1 REYVIRN
8 TNRTIGARV
17 SGEIDLVHGNK
28 GLEAPLGPSGQRQ
41 PYTAEFRFTG
51 SAGQSFG
58 AFLTGGLRMVLDG
71 EANDYVGKGMGGGE
85 IVIRPPKDSRFLSH
99 ENTILGNAVLY
110 GATAGRL
117 FAAGRAG
124 ERFCVRN
131 SGATAVVEGTGD
143 HACEYMT
150 GGVAV
155 ILGETGRNFGA
166 GMTNGVAF
174 VYDPASQLQH
184 RYNPELV
191 AIERIIEPEDSQFLR
206 QLVFFHA
213 EKTGSLRARQILES
227 WAESL
232 LLFWKVQ
239 PRSAPKVLPKR
250 LASSPSAETA
260 RVESC
265 LALTRLLHLPKHT
278 EFFGT

>member
-1 REYVIRN
+1 
-8 TNRTIGARV
+8 
-17 SGEIDLVHGNK
+17 
-28 GLEAPLGPSGQRQ
+28 
-41 PYTAEFRFTG
+41 
-51 SAGQSFG
+51 
-58 AFLTGGLRMVLDG
+58 M
-71 EANDYVGKGMGGGE
+71 
-85 IVIRPPKDSRFLSH
+85 
-99 ENTILGNAVLY
+99 LY

-174 VYDPASQLQH
+174 VYDPTSKFEH

-213 EKTGSLRARQILES
+213 EKTGSVRARQILETWS
-227 WAESL
+227 ESL
-232 LLFWKVQ
+232 LYFWKVQ
-239 PRSAPKVLPKR
+239 PRSKPQGPAPRTQPLSTADA
-250 LASSPSAETA
+250 ASEEPAA
-260 RVESC
+260 V
-265 LALTRLLHLPKHT
+265 
-278 EFFGT
+278 

>member
-1 REYVIRN
+1 
-8 TNRTIGARV
+8 
-17 SGEIDLVHGNK
+17 
-28 GLEAPLGPSGQRQ
+28 LE
-41 PYTAEFRFTG
+41 
-51 SAGQSFG
+51 
-58 AFLTGGLRMVLDG
+58 G

-99 ENTILGNAVLY
+99 DNVILGNAVLY
-110 GATAGRL
+110 GATSGRL

-150 GGVAV
+150 GGMAV

-174 VYDPASQLQH
+174 VYDPDGKFER

-191 AIERIIEPEDSQFLR
+191 KIERIIEPEDMQILR
-206 QLVFFHA
+206 QLIFLHG
-213 EKTGSLRARQILES
+213 EKTGSARARDLLDHWNQS
-227 WAESL
+227 WL
-232 LLFWKVQ
+232 HFWKVE
-239 PRSAPKVLPKR
+239 PRLKPKAAAERAVS
-250 LASSPSAETA
+250 LASASSTETA
-260 RVESC
+260 KV
-265 LALTRLLHLPKHT
+265 
-278 EFFGT
+278 